1 MRKIYFLLCFIVVLS
16 SCFSQ
21 KQLFDRD
28 IYLLKG
34 KKSSYCDYT
43 YSFFK
48 DYFNIKPKDR
58 YNYLLLIKDSLFV
71 RKLNISNK
79 PISFQTNLPLYVG
92 SVITEDVKVL
102 SKNVINIEYTV
113 GQDNDFVILTS
124 YDKLEQYKDIY
135 NLSLNYR
142 YEIDTAFLSVVEI
155 EDSYLEYIFYY
166 VKNSPERRIYFL
178 EYYLDL
184 IPIDVI
190 KLFKSDL
197 DNIFEVETP
206 IFWQKNK
213 INNNKF
219 YEAKRIWLSNIK

>member
-1 MRKIYFLLCFIVVLS
+1 MRKIYFLLGFIVVLS

-58 YNYLLLIKDSLFV
+58 YNYLLQMKDSLFFHI
-71 RKLNISNK
+71 LYISNK
-79 PISFQTNLPLYVG
+79 PYSFQTNLPLYVG

-113 GQDNDFVILTS
+113 GQDNDFIILTS
-124 YDKLEQYKDIY
+124 NDKLEQYKDIY
-135 NLSLNYR
+135 YLSLNYS
-142 YEIDTAFLSVVEI
+142 YKTDTTVLSIVEI
-155 EDSYLEYIFYY
+155 ENSYLEYIFYY
-166 VKNSPERRIYFL
+166 VKNPPKSRIFFL
-178 EYYLDL
+178 ENYLHL
-184 IPIDVI
+184 IPIDI
-190 KLFKSDL
+190 IILFKSDL

-219 YEAKRIWLSNIK
+219 YEAKRIWFSQTN